1 MDEAHIRAL
10 VARLDTANPSEE
22 QAAWSALKP
31 LGEGVVP
38 HLADHFPRARRW
50 QQRVS
55 LVFHSIPFAR
65 VSEAAYRLGL
75 AALDDRSTLV
85 RYRACGL
92 LAYAQRRDAIPALDK
107 LRAHSDART
116 VEDANAAIDALKR
129 KNHHYFVDRTHS
141 GRSFW
146 VVNPEDQPAP

>member
-10 VARLDTANPSEE
+10 VARLDTANPSDEE
-22 QAAWSALKP
+22 AAWSELRS
-31 LGEGVVP
+31 LGERVVP
-38 HLADHFPRARRW
+38 YLADHFPRARRW

-55 LVFHSIPFAR
+55 LVFHSIRFAR
-65 VSEAAYRLGL
+65 TSDAAYRLGL

-92 LAYAQRRDAIPALDK
+92 LAYAQRPDAVPALEK
-107 LRAHSDART
+107 LLAHSDVRT
-116 VEDANAAIDALKR
+116 VDDANAAIDALKR